1 MLGVFVWATFV
12 SVRARVDSSVWPNN
26 PANAG
31 RPITTQLFFVFYYG
45 TRRFPQPIPDC
56 PCGPD

>member
-31 RPITTQLFFVFYYG
+31 RPITTQLFFSFIMG
-45 TRRFPQPIPDC
+45 GI
-56 PCGPD
+56 